1 MEKISMWSR
10 KIVISVI
17 LTTVIEMIL
26 PENKSKKYIKIMFGI
41 FIVYTII
48 SPVFNFF
55 SNTSVDSLIDKGEAV
70 IEASSSN
77 IENID
82 DNQDYTDKAVRNLY
96 SQSLEKELSNVLQNN
111 GYIPEKIELE
121 IASDDTYNI
130 NHIKIKVKEKIEN
143 KNNESKNAQSI
154 VETVKQI
161 VINKEKNEECNN
173 EVINENDKSNIK
185 NIIHSNFGVNV
196 ENIIIN

>member
-10 KIVISVI
+10 EIVISVI

-48 SPVFNFF
+48 SPVFEFF
-55 SNTSVDSLIDKGEAV
+55 SNTSIDRMIDKGEEA

-77 IENID
+77 IDNIN
-82 DNQDYTDKAVRNLY
+82 DNQDYTDKAVINLY
-96 SQSLEKELSNVLQNN
+96 SQSLEKEINNVLQNN
-111 GYIPEKIELE
+111 GYIPEKIELK
-121 IASDDTYNI
+121 IASDGTYNI
-130 NHIKIKVKEKIEN
+130 NQISIKVKEKVES
-143 KNNESKNAQSI
+143 KNNESKKAQSI

-161 VINKEKNEECNN
+161 VINKELDEEDDNKI
-173 EVINENDKSNIK
+173 INENDKSNIK
-185 NIIHSNFGVNV
+185 TVIHSNFGINE

>member
-10 KIVISVI
+10 EIVISVI

-48 SPVFNFF
+48 SPVFEFF
-55 SNTSVDSLIDKGEAV
+55 SNTSIDRMIDKGEAA

-77 IENID
+77 IDNIN
-82 DNQDYTDKAVRNLY
+82 DNQDYTDKAVINLY
-96 SQSLEKELSNVLQNN
+96 SQSLEKEINNVLQNN
-111 GYIPEKIELE
+111 GYIPEKIELK
-121 IASDDTYNI
+121 IASDGTYNI
-130 NHIKIKVKEKIEN
+130 NQISIKVKEKVES
-143 KNNESKNAQSI
+143 KNNESKKAQSI

-161 VINKEKNEECNN
+161 VINKELDEEDDNKI
-173 EVINENDKSNIK
+173 INENDKSNIK
-185 NIIHSNFGVNV
+185 TVIHSNFGINE